1 MIPSVIFVI
10 WHKHNLWSDII
21 SQPFCY
27 KKKIIPPFRGVTR
40 GYPSEKKYKKK
51 TIGTRITFFTTKA
64 MSYPPLHKKKYLS
77 DLQADPP
84 PSDIPGWEMSHINI
98 RVITAQH
105 ICIIFVES
113 ESHIKKSKKK
123 IIGKTLILK
132 PNFYF
137 IKLYK
142 TNFQIGLG
150 F

>member
-1 MIPSVIFVI
+1 MTLFHNPFAIRKKLSPPSGVSLGGTPLRKNIKRKLLELESHFLQQKPCHTPLYI
-10 WHKHNLWSDII
+10 RKNTH
-21 SQPFCY
+21 PT
-27 KKKIIPPFRGVTR
+27 FRRT
-40 GYPSEKKYKKK
+40 
-51 TIGTRITFFTTKA
+51 
-64 MSYPPLHKKKYLS
+64 
-77 DLQADPP
+77 PP

-113 ESHIKKSKKK
+113 ESHIKKQKKK

>member
-40 GYPSEKKYKKK
+40 GYPSEKNIKRKLLELESHFLQQKPCHTPLYIRKN
-51 TIGTRITFFTTKA
+51 TYPTFRRT
-64 MSYPPLHKKKYLS
+64 
-77 DLQADPP
+77 PP

-113 ESHIKKSKKK
+113 ESHIKKKQKK